1 MTSFLIRRLQADQ
14 GFTIVEVLV
23 SALLLVV
30 IALGVFASL
39 DTASGISGS
48 NKARAIASG
57 LAQEDLERLRSFKAA
72 ALTGLD
78 QTRPQ
83 RVAGVLYTIVS
94 RTDPVS
100 DPSGAATCA
109 SNDSNGSYLKAS
121 STVTWPA
128 MRGIDPVRMDT
139 LIAQPNPAAGALAV
153 TITNAANGP
162 VPNIPVTITGPE
174 TFTESTNSEGCVLYG
189 NLPIGEYTITVQ
201 APGYVE
207 ANGTPLESYSR
218 AVEVVGQSTTT
229 QAIRMDRPG
238 TATIS
243 FRAGSPSSSTA
254 TDPGRFTLENSGFAT
269 GPKLITTS
277 GTSYSAPLF
286 PFTDAYK
293 AYAGD
298 CTGADPSKYG
308 TQPPSTFVVPSG
320 GSVSRSVYEPKLA
333 ILIRNYTS
341 APPSG
346 PVAGAKVYLTKTAA
360 GCSGSIYAGVT
371 GTNGRPPDEF
381 FPYGTYRVCAQVEYY
396 GTTYSKSANTSNTTA
411 NAAGG
416 AVTID
421 FTDSTVSSVP
431 CG

>member
-1 MTSFLIRRLQADQ
+1 MTSFLTRGLRDES
-14 GFTIVEVLV
+14 GFTIVEVV
-23 SALLLVV
+23 TSALLLVIV
-30 IALGVFASL
+30 ALGVFASL

-57 LAQEDLERLRSFKAA
+57 LAQEDLERLRSLKAA
-72 ALTGLD
+72 ALTGLN

-83 RVAGVLYTIVS
+83 RVAGVEYTIVS
-94 RTDPVS
+94 RTNPVS

-109 SNDSNGSYLKAS
+109 SNDSTGSYLRAS

-162 VPNIPVTITGPE
+162 VPNIPVTITGPV
-174 TFTESTNSEGCVLYG
+174 TFTESTNAEGCVRYA

-207 ANGTPLESYSR
+207 ANGTPLQSYSR
-218 AVEVVGQSTTT
+218 AVQVVGQSTTT

-308 TQPPSTFVVPSG
+308 TQPPSTFLVPSG
-320 GSVSRSVYEPKLA
+320 GSVSRTVYEPKLG
-333 ILIRNYTS
+333 ILITNNTS
-341 APPSG
+341 VPPRG
-346 PVAGAKVYLTKTAA
+346 PLVGAKVYLTKTAP

-371 GTNGRPPDEF
+371 GTNGRPLDEF
-381 FPYGTYRVCAQVEYY
+381 FPYGAYRICAEVQY
-396 GTTYSKSANTSNTTA
+396 GSTTYSKSANASNTAA
-411 NAAGG
+411 NAGG
-416 AVTID
+416 GSVTID
-421 FTDSTVSSVP
+421 FTDSTVSSTR
-431 CG
+431 CT